1 MENIEFDASVEENI
15 EEVRESTTKTARRG
29 RPRKVNTS
37 ELPHK
42 A

>member
-1 MENIEFDASVEENI
+1 MENIEIDTSVEENI
-15 EEVRESTTKTARRG
+15 EEVRESTMKTARRG